1 MSKAPRWF
9 QLYIFKDRRVTKKL
23 VKRAEKA
30 GYRAIVLT
38 VDAPVFGIRRADN
51 KNRFQLPPNI
61 TFANMDD
68 GKQQR
73 DYGAYYDERS
83 DPALTWDD
91 VEWLLKLTK
100 LPVIV
105 KGILT
110 KEDALIAVDRGAQGI
125 WVSNHGARQV
135 DSEPATIEVLPEI
148 VAAVADRIPIIIDG
162 GVTQGTDVF
171 KALALGAKMVCI
183 GRPALWGLAVNGQQ
197 GVENVLD
204 ILKKELDNVMAIA
217 GCHSIADIIKDF
229 VAHESSYEKI

>member
-1 MSKAPRWF
+1 MLSIDYKNIFF
-9 QLYIFKDRRVTKKL
+9 Q
-23 VKRAEKA
+23 
-30 GYRAIVLT
+30 
-38 VDAPVFGIRRADN
+38 
-51 KNRFQLPPNI
+51 
-61 TFANMDD
+61 
-68 GKQQR
+68 
-73 DYGAYYDERS
+73 
-83 DPALTWDD
+83 
-91 VEWLLKLTK
+91 
-100 LPVIV
+100 
-105 KGILT
+105 
-110 KEDALIAVDRGAQGI
+110 
-125 WVSNHGARQV
+125 
-135 DSEPATIEVLPEI
+135 IEVLPEI